1 MVILLVFHWIVT
13 DTHISTST
21 RRTVELVVVG
31 PVDMVHLEA
40 VITTTI
46 SHQLEIMEYQKGPW
60 GLAEVRLGS
69 SFHL

>member
-40 VITTTI
+40 AITTTI
-46 SHQLEIMEYQKGPW
+46 SHQLEIMEYQKDPW
-60 GLAEVRLGS
+60 GLAEVRPAS